1 MSDASIED
9 QAALAIV
16 FDENIRDLVRKHL
29 KAALEDP
36 DFMGGLNSYY
46 LSEVML
52 RSVSPNNINF
62 RNAVVNVI
70 TNQMDK
76 F

>member
-1 MSDASIED
+1 MSDTSIED

-36 DFMGGLNSYY
+36 DFMGGLNMYHLTQSASQY
-46 LSEVML
+46 LN
-52 RSVSPNNINF
+52 PNNTSF
-62 RNAVVNVI
+62 RNAVKTVI
-70 TNQMDK
+70 LDQMNK
-76 F
+76 Y